1 MNKVQ
6 IRWIAL
12 CTPLIILFNIL
23 FFLLGGNQPLASVWI
38 SYAFIHIALVLMIAA
53 PFITI
58 NGKSVHLYRDTT
70 ILISSVYFL
79 IQFAVGILLILFKP
93 DPWTLPFAI
102 QLVLLVVSFMAL
114 MFNQFANIH
123 SASVEDRKK
132 DTQKVFKSAMNALTQ
147 AAINAE
153 EKDKGYINAILTDLR
168 TSPLT
173 ASESLTGLENNILSE
188 SIAMQQA
195 AAEGDSNGIHMHG
208 AVLSQ
213 LILLRKQNPV

>member
-12 CTPLIILFNIL
+12 CAPLIILFNVL
-23 FFLLGGNQPLASVWI
+23 FFLLGGSQPVASIWI
-38 SYAFIHIALVLMIAA
+38 SYAFIHIAFVLMVAA
-53 PFITI
+53 PFISSK
-58 NGKSVHLYRDTT
+58 GKSGHLYRETT

-79 IQFAVGILLILFKP
+79 IQFAVGVLLILFKP
-93 DPWTLPFAI
+93 DPWTLPLAI
-102 QLVLLVVSFMAL
+102 QLVLLAVSFMAL
-114 MFNQFANIH
+114 MFNQFANIR
-123 SASVEDRKK
+123 SASIEDRNKE
-132 DTQKVFKSAMNALTQ
+132 TQKVFKSAMNALTQ
-147 AAINAE
+147 AAIDAE
-153 EKDKGYINAILTDLR
+153 EKDKGYINTILTDLR